1 MSSFN
6 FLVNNMR
13 TLVDAFAT
21 LGLADHKGDA
31 TFSPEMFCLM
41 ADSNV
46 SIHSAIGLQLWP
58 PFFDHYFCRDLKNSW
73 FFFSEIFPL
82 AQYLKDF
89 GYTSFSFSIGRD
101 PHHAQIEFQGP
112 TRLLLEVTLRLV
124 FCHLPLRIHQFDL
137 SVFVSMD
144 SQQFS
149 NLISQ
154 YHMFDDVHV
163 TITSERVIFSY
174 STMQETILSPQCIIG
189 GLRAPDEVE
198 FVITLGPQEVF
209 NHIASQ
215 TKRVWFF
222 KQCNS
227 NRGLITAPLG
237 LNARLV
243 AFFCDVF
250 ANYRRSK

>member
-1 MSSFN
+1 MIKFLNSQGGRSTLIVRERNKNPSSSVSISENPKQQKMSSFN

-112 TRLLLEVTLRLV
+112 TSNFFFLSIINSLLLPRFDFFNFV
-124 FCHLPLRIHQFDL
+124 F
-137 SVFVSMD
+137 
-144 SQQFS
+144 
-149 NLISQ
+149 
-154 YHMFDDVHV
+154 
-163 TITSERVIFSY
+163 
-174 STMQETILSPQCIIG
+174 
-189 GLRAPDEVE
+189 
-198 FVITLGPQEVF
+198 
-209 NHIASQ
+209 
-215 TKRVWFF
+215 
-222 KQCNS
+222 
-227 NRGLITAPLG
+227 
-237 LNARLV
+237 
-243 AFFCDVF
+243 
-250 ANYRRSK
+250 